1 LFLFQSIFY
10 VQPLSAKEIESSSN
24 HAKNPYHYP
33 AFPKELVAKIEG
45 KTGKRES
52 LTSQVD
58 PLLNQDWGLADIG
71 FFESFT
77 PLVQAVQNQVT
88 PCSNQVVVAVVDTG
102 IDYTHPEL
110 RNNIWINAG
119 ESGPWTPKNP
129 SSTPCRDKSCNGLDD
144 DNNGL
149 IDDVAGWDFVNNQP
163 LPFDT
168 HGHGTHIAGIIA
180 SESSN
185 GIGISGVC
193 PQVSIMPLKYY
204 DSGSNGMNNLQNTV
218 KAFQYAIRMGAH
230 IINYSGGGAEPAA
243 AERAA
248 VEEANRKGVLF
259 VAAAGNDGHDNSAQ
273 PYYPASYPL
282 DNIIG
287 VASVNQKNQL
297 LSSSNFGKPVHIA
310 APGLGILSTVPGGK
324 FGTMSGTSQATAF
337 VTGAAA
343 LLASQ
348 AKGKRPFD
356 YKEVKEWILAGAKP
370 LPSNENHE
378 WVSSGLLSIPG
389 SLAQAVKN
397 EVDTKKKLA
406 SPAPAIALVPVLKS
420 KKKFRD

>member
-1 LFLFQSIFY
+1 
-10 VQPLSAKEIESSSN
+10 
-24 HAKNPYHYP
+24 
-33 AFPKELVAKIEG
+33 
-45 KTGKRES
+45 
-52 LTSQVD
+52 
-58 PLLNQDWGLADIG
+58 
-71 FFESFT
+71 
-77 PLVQAVQNQVT
+77 
-88 PCSNQVVVAVVDTG
+88 
-102 IDYTHPEL
+102 
-110 RNNIWINAG
+110 
-119 ESGPWTPKNP
+119 
-129 SSTPCRDKSCNGLDD
+129 
-144 DNNGL
+144 
-149 IDDVAGWDFVNNQP
+149 
-163 LPFDT
+163 
-168 HGHGTHIAGIIA
+168 AGIIA